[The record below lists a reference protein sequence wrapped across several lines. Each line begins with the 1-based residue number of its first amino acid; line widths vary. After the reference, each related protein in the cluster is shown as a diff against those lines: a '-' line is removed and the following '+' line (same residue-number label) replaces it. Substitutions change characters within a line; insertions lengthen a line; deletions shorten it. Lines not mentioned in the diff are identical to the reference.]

1 MRDFDDELSGKSAAH
16 PGTRQ
21 PLVVRVTDSDF
32 QNEVLERL
40 RRLEAKMDMIA
51 GSHQPGRMKLA
62 EDRLLVLERND
73 VKRGVY
79 DRLVNAVIAVAISAA
94 IAFHDRWWK

>member
-1 MRDFDDELSGKSAAH
+1 MRDFDDELSGKPTANAA
-16 PGTRQ
+16 TRQ

-40 RRLEAKMDMIA
+40 GRLEAKMDMIA

-62 EDRLLVLERND
+62 EDRLVSLERSEI
-73 VKRGVY
+73 KRGVY
-79 DRLVNAVIAVAISAA
+79 DRLVNAVITVAISVA
-94 IAFHDRWWK
+94 IAFHDRWWR

>member
-1 MRDFDDELSGKSAAH
+1 MSDFDDEVSGKSPTHAAA
-16 PGTRQ
+16 RQ

-40 RRLEAKMDMIA
+40 GRMEAKMDSIA
-51 GSHQPGRMKLA
+51 GSYQPGRMKLA
-62 EDRLLVLERND
+62 EDRLVALERND
-73 VKRGVY
+73 LKRGVY
-79 DRLVNAVIAVAISAA
+79 DRLLNAVIAVAISMA